1 MHISKKSSTFV
12 KFYKIDMKHL
22 IIIGAGGMGRT
33 MYDMARESIGYGTLY
48 DIRGFIDDNIAAL
61 DNFANYPPLIAPIQG
76 YQPDENEVFIC
87 SIGGSARK
95 KCMEEIISKGG
106 QFLTMIHSTA
116 RIGTNVQIGEGS
128 IVGAYTTIGAD
139 AKVGKYNLIQSYT
152 VIGHDSIIGNWNRI
166 DTHVT
171 LVGGTIVQDGADIHT
186 SAMISHNV
194 TIENNARVAACS
206 FVIRRVKEGTTVMGN
221 PAKKLM

>member
-1 MHISKKSSTFV
+1 
-12 KFYKIDMKHL
+12 MKHL

-33 MYDMARESIGYGTLY
+33 MYDMARESVGYGIEY
-48 DIRGFIDDNIAAL
+48 DILGFIDDNISAL

-76 YQPDENEVFIC
+76 YQPKENEIFIC
-87 SIGGSARK
+87 SIGGAARK
-95 KCMEEIISKGG
+95 KCIEEIISRGG

-128 IVGAYTTIGAD
+128 IVGAFTTIGAD

-152 VIGHDSIIGNWNRI
+152 VIGHDSSIGDWNRI

-171 LVGGTIVQDGADIHT
+171 LVGGTIVHNEVNIHT

-194 TIENNARVAACS
+194 TIEDNSRVAACS
-206 FVIRRVKEGTTVMGN
+206 FVIRKVKAGTTVMGN

>member
-1 MHISKKSSTFV
+1 
-12 KFYKIDMKHL
+12 MKYL
-22 IIIGAGGMGRT
+22 IIIGAGGMERT
-33 MYDMARESIGYGTLY
+33 MYDMARESNGYGIEY
-48 DIRGFIDDNIAAL
+48 DIRGFIDDNTSAL
-61 DNFANYPPLIAPIQG
+61 DSFENYPPLIAPIQG
-76 YQPDENEVFIC
+76 YQPKDNEIFIC
-87 SIGGSARK
+87 SIGGNARK

-139 AKVGKYNLIQSYT
+139 VKVGKYNLIQSYT
-152 VIGHDSIIGNWNRI
+152 VIGHDSVIGNWNRI

-171 LVGGTIVQDGADIHT
+171 LVGGTIVQDGTDIHT
-186 SAMISHNV
+186 SAMINHNV
-194 TIENNARVAACS
+194 TVESHSRVAACS

-221 PAKKLM
+221 PAKRLM

>member
-1 MHISKKSSTFV
+1 
-12 KFYKIDMKHL
+12 MKYL

-33 MYDMARESIGYGTLY
+33 MYDMARESNGYGILY

-61 DNFANYPPLIAPIQG
+61 DKFSNYPPLIAPIQE
-76 YQPDENEVFIC
+76 YQPKEDEIFIC
-87 SIGGSARK
+87 SIGGIARK
-95 KCMEEIISKGG
+95 RCMEEIISKGG
-106 QFLTMIHSTA
+106 EFLTMIHSTA

-152 VIGHDSIIGNWNRI
+152 VIGHDSVIGDWNRI

-171 LVGGTIVQDGADIHT
+171 LVGGTVVHNEADIHT

>member
-1 MHISKKSSTFV
+1 MHAQ
-12 KFYKIDMKHL
+12 YKRMKHL

-33 MYDMARESIGYGTLY
+33 MYDMARESIGYGTQY
-48 DIRGFIDDNIAAL
+48 DIRGFIDDNTSAL
-61 DNFANYPPLIAPIQG
+61 NNFANYPPLIAPIQG

-87 SIGGSARK
+87 SIGGSDRK

-116 RIGTNVQIGEGS
+116 RIGTNVHIRAGS

-206 FVIRRVKEGTTVMGN
+206 FVIRRVKEGTIVMGN

>member
-1 MHISKKSSTFV
+1 
-12 KFYKIDMKHL
+12 
-22 IIIGAGGMGRT
+22 MGRT
-33 MYDMARESIGYGTLY
+33 MYDMARESNGYGIEY

-76 YQPDENEVFIC
+76 YQPNENEVFIC

-95 KCMEEIISKGG
+95 KCMEEIIFKGG

-116 RIGTNVQIGEGS
+116 RIGTNVQIGEGT

-152 VIGHDSIIGNWNRI
+152 VIGHDSIIGDWNRI

-171 LVGGTIVQDGADIHT
+171 LVGGTIVQNEADIHT

>member
-1 MHISKKSSTFV
+1 
-12 KFYKIDMKHL
+12 MKHL

-33 MYDMARESIGYGTLY
+33 MYDMARESVGFGIEY
-48 DIRGFIDDNIAAL
+48 DIRGFIDDNTFAL
-61 DNFANYPPLIAPIQG
+61 DKFSNYPPLIAPIQG
-76 YQPDENEVFIC
+76 YQPKEDEVFVC
-87 SIGGSARK
+87 SIGGASRQ
-95 KCMEEIISKGG
+95 KCMEEIVSRGG
-106 QFLTMIHSTA
+106 TFLTMIHSTA
-116 RIGTNVQIGEGS
+116 RIGTNVQIGEGT

-152 VIGHDSIIGNWNRI
+152 VIGHDSVIGNWNRI

-221 PAKKLM
+221 PAKRLM

>member
-95 KCMEEIISKGG
+95 KCMEEMISKGG

>member
-1 MHISKKSSTFV
+1 
-12 KFYKIDMKHL
+12 MKHL

-33 MYDMARESIGYGTLY
+33 MYDMARESNGYGIEY
-48 DIRGFIDDNIAAL
+48 DIRGFIDDNVAAL
-61 DNFANYPPLIAPIQG
+61 NYFANYPPLIAPIQG
-76 YQPDENEVFIC
+76 YQPKEDEVFVC
-87 SIGGSARK
+87 SIGGAARK
-95 KCMEEIISKGG
+95 KCIEEIISKGG
-106 QFLTMIHSTA
+106 SFLTMIHSTA

-128 IVGAYTTIGAD
+128 IVGAFTTIGAD

-152 VIGHDSIIGNWNRI
+152 VIGHDTIIGDWNRI

-171 LVGGTIVQDGADIHT
+171 LVGGTKVQDETDIHT

-194 TIENNARVAACS
+194 TIESRSRVAACS

>member
-1 MHISKKSSTFV
+1 
-12 KFYKIDMKHL
+12 MKHL

-33 MYDMARESIGYGTLY
+33 MYDMARESVGYGIEY
-48 DIRGFIDDNIAAL
+48 DIQGFLDDNIAAL
-61 DNFANYPPLIAPIQG
+61 DNFENYPPIIAPIQS
-76 YQPDENEVFIC
+76 YLPNENEIFIC
-87 SIGGSARK
+87 SIGGAARK
-95 KCMEEIISKGG
+95 KCIEEIISRGG

-116 RIGTNVQIGEGS
+116 RIGTNVQIGEGT

-152 VIGHDSIIGNWNRI
+152 VIGHDSIIGDWNRI

-171 LVGGTIVQDGADIHT
+171 LVGGTIVQNEADIHT
-186 SAMISHNV
+186 AAMISHNV
-194 TIENNARVAACS
+194 TVENNSRVAACS
-206 FVIRRVKEGTTVMGN
+206 FVIRRVKEGTTVLGN

>member
-1 MHISKKSSTFV
+1 
-12 KFYKIDMKHL
+12 MKHL

-33 MYDMARESIGYGTLY
+33 MYDMARESVGYGIEY
-48 DIRGFIDDNIAAL
+48 DIQGFLDDNIAAL
-61 DNFANYPPLIAPIQG
+61 DNFENYPPIIAPIQS
-76 YQPDENEVFIC
+76 YLPNENEIFIC
-87 SIGGSARK
+87 SIGGAARK
-95 KCMEEIISKGG
+95 KCIEEIISRGG

-128 IVGAYTTIGAD
+128 IVGAFTTIGAD

-152 VIGHDSIIGNWNRI
+152 VIGHDSVIGDWNRI

-171 LVGGTIVQDGADIHT
+171 LVGGTIVQNEADIHT
-186 SAMISHNV
+186 AAMISHNV
-194 TIENNARVAACS
+194 TVENNSRVAACS
-206 FVIRRVKEGTTVMGN
+206 FVIRRVKEGTTVLGN